1 MVRGPGRGGLPLA
14 SRMGMITVAA
24 LAPAVPAGQQ
34 GDGLALPLCARS
46 LGAPAARA
54 ALADAE
60 GCAESEDGLCLQPG
74 LLQTGTRLRPPIE
87 WAAQLDG
94 ESYAEAEEGPCMQ
107 PGFLQTGGALLTP
120 EGNATLLPLPVP
132 EGAWELGDVG
142 RTASPE
148 HPAMIAVHAVR
159 LLGQQAAVQ
168 AVGSATTML
177 IVVLPLL
184 VVLALCGCCLLRS
197 REGPGDV
204 GRSAWDPAGGK
215 LLDQP
220 PAKGRPGPGRSP
232 GPSTHSLPPRGG
244 PQQAQ
249 RPQTHGAIGFSRVPE
264 ESGQL
269 APSPAA
275 RPTVGSSGAA
285 SAPILCRSL
294 VLPNLESVF
303 NISAEALLSRRLGNL
318 QIKGASERTLLE
330 CAVQERQL
338 SIRSV
343 GNDARPRATVRKD
356 GGALNIYG
364 REDSFFGSLEAAS
377 GPNDCG
383 LVQDGEVR
391 MKVLAEPGGQ
401 LQFRA
406 FAMDGQQLAAGG
418 CVHGEWRLQV
428 RANADAILITSC
440 VLAMIFFSPA
450 ARSSIATPVSTTPQ
464 PSISRQPTPQASA
477 SVSRSPPPPAHPH
490 APGSRT
496 SPHPPVRRP

>member
-1 MVRGPGRGGLPLA
+1 M
-14 SRMGMITVAA
+14 
-24 LAPAVPAGQQ
+24 
-34 GDGLALPLCARS
+34 
-46 LGAPAARA
+46 
-54 ALADAE
+54 
-60 GCAESEDGLCLQPG
+60 QPG
-74 LLQTGTRLRPPIE
+74 LLQTGGSLVTR
-87 WAAQLDG
+87 
-94 ESYAEAEEGPCMQ
+94 EA
-107 PGFLQTGGALLTP
+107 
-120 EGNATLLPLPVP
+120 NATLLPLAAP
-132 EGAWELGDVG
+132 EGAWELGGLG
-142 RTASPE
+142 RAASPE
-148 HPAMIAVHAVR
+148 PPAMIAVHAVR
-159 LLGQQAAVQ
+159 LLGRQAAVQ

-184 VVLALCGCCLLRS
+184 VVLALCGCCLMRS
-197 REGPGDV
+197 RDGPADLGP
-204 GRSAWDPAGGK
+204 SAGK
-215 LLDQP
+215 MLDQQQMR
-220 PAKGRPGPGRSP
+220 GRPGPARSP
-232 GPSTHSLPPRGG
+232 GPSMHSLPPRAGG
-244 PQQAQ
+244 RPSE
-249 RPQTHGAIGFSRVPE
+249 RPQTFKGVEEGTPQVPGTTI
-264 ESGQL
+264 S
-269 APSPAA
+269 A

-303 NISAEALLSRRLGNL
+303 NINAEALQSRRLGNL

-391 MKVLAEPGGQ
+391 MKVLAEPGGA

-418 CVHGEWRLQV
+418 CVNGEWRLQV

-440 VLAMIFFSPA
+440 ILAMIFFSPA
-450 ARSSIATPVSTTPQ
+450 ARASIAGATPMHMSPAATPH
-464 PSISRQPTPQASA
+464 A
-477 SVSRSPPPPAHPH
+477 VSRSPPPQSAHLRGPG
-490 APGSRT
+490 PGSSRI
-496 SPHPPVRRP
+496 SPPPPGRRP